1 MVNLSE
7 TEGKKTKEE
16 TVNDG
21 TTFIDKAENTRP
33 LRPRQ
38 GSSSKKL
45 LAILKQLE
53 ATKDNAIEE
62 GHGDTL

>member
-21 TTFIDKAENTRP
+21 TTIIDKAENPRP

-45 LAILKQLE
+45 LAILKELE